1 MINIF
6 AWHQSESF
14 TGRLYSIG
22 TLLKIMDDDGIRFV
36 YKANDVT
43 LFPFLRQLKCCYT
56 EAEINV
62 QRI

>member
-1 MINIF
+1 MYLQGI
-6 AWHQSESF
+6 SRR
-14 TGRLYSIG
+14 RLPTDYIR
-22 TLLKIMDDDGIRFV
+22 TLLKRMDDDGIRFV